1 MNNMAN
7 MANMAGMGAMGG
19 PVGVPMP
26 MMNNNGAMPHQPN
39 HQHNQLNGQDRTLLN
54 TYIYDYFMRYGMF
67 DCARAIY
74 ANDPGINVKKEND
87 RRDENGNPIGNG
99 IGDDPMDT
107 DSKDLLDQKRPDD
120 LPTPNLPSAVPGS
133 CFLYEW
139 FSLFWDMLNSQK
151 GKGSSNHINQ
161 YVAHTQQQSRIRQQ
175 EQQNMLRNIRPPGDY
190 GQQQYPPQM
199 MRGMPNGA
207 MNMKQMQVNQLQRAA
222 MANSQN
228 PQAMQMLQQ
237 KAASQMQRD
246 PSDMDGNRV
255 RPASPGSTDNAPSPS
270 KRPRLDGAPFNPNQG
285 VMMPNGRPAQGMP
298 GQQQVGNDPDLTRAL
313 LQHGVHPTSLN
324 PDQLQAFLTNPNMQT
339 KASIASYSANLQ
351 QHHGNQMPGKT
362 MANAGGPQA
371 QGSPMVPQ
379 GPDGATI
386 GQFYNPADIAPG
398 TNMRPGGPNQGGT
411 GSNHALQ
418 DYQMQL
424 MLLEQQN
431 KKRLMMAR
439 QEQDGNMQRPD
450 GPGGPP
456 GVPPGPGQNFPGASP
471 PNGRTGAS
479 PNPTDMKRASQ
490 QMGNAA
496 NMGSPLPDGA
506 QNRSSPNSINFM
518 GPDGKPH
525 FFNGVSMDMAGQMN
539 GMRPPPSSHPQPFN
553 GQMNQQQMMA
563 AARQQQQA
571 QQQQGVQGGPGMPWQ
586 QPGPNGQMTG
596 QPPQGQVQGTPRQG
610 AMPPP
615 SAPAVAATAANSR
628 NATSSP
634 QTSTAAPPTPQ
645 QGAKAAPKKKDN
657 KTKSKAAAQKKT
669 GTTVN
674 AGATPAAETD
684 AAQEPPTPAT
694 PITPVNPQSFAKNQ
708 NVNAAQVVPN
718 GQPAAP
724 PAPPPVTAVPPPIA
738 DQNRGSNFMEPGGLV
753 SYHWHPVSQTLADPL
768 QDFSNLDFAN
778 PLTSDNVLTD
788 FDFDSFLHDNNTG
801 EDGAFDFN
809 TGFMEGGEIGA
820 E

>member
-1 MNNMAN
+1 
-7 MANMAGMGAMGG
+7 
-19 PVGVPMP
+19 
-26 MMNNNGAMPHQPN
+26 
-39 HQHNQLNGQDRTLLN
+39 
-54 TYIYDYFMRYGMF
+54 
-67 DCARAIY
+67 
-74 ANDPGINVKKEND
+74 
-87 RRDENGNPIGNG
+87 
-99 IGDDPMDT
+99 
-107 DSKDLLDQKRPDD
+107 
-120 LPTPNLPSAVPGS
+120 
-133 CFLYEW
+133 
-139 FSLFWDMLNSQK
+139 
-151 GKGSSNHINQ
+151 
-161 YVAHTQQQSRIRQQ
+161 
-175 EQQNMLRNIRPPGDY
+175 
-190 GQQQYPPQM
+190 M

-222 MANSQN
+222 MANSQKYVL
-228 PQAMQMLQQ
+228 PL
-237 KAASQMQRD
+237 
-246 PSDMDGNRV
+246 PFL
-255 RPASPGSTDNAPSPS
+255 PAPPTDNAPSPS

-313 LQHGVHPTSLN
+313 LQHGINPTSLN
-324 PDQLQAFLTNPNMQT
+324 PDQLQAFVTNPNMQS
-339 KASIASYSANLQ
+339 KASIATYSANLQ

-386 GQFYNPADIAPG
+386 GQFYNPADLAPG
-398 TNMRPGGPNQGGT
+398 TTMRPGGPNQGGT

-439 QEQDGNMQRPD
+439 QEQDISGNMQRPE

-456 GVPPGPGQNFPGASP
+456 GAPPGPGQNFPGASP

-518 GPDGKPH
+518 GANMGPDGKPH
-525 FFNGVSMDMAGQMN
+525 FFNGVGMDMAGQMN

-571 QQQQGVQGGPGMPWQ
+571 QQQAGQGGPGMPWQ

-657 KTKSKAAAQKKT
+657 KTKSKVRISLLGKARALASNITQAAAQKKT
-669 GTTVN
+669 GTAVN

-708 NVNAAQVVPN
+708 NVNAPQVVPN

-724 PAPPPVTAVPPPIA
+724 PAPPPVAAVPAPIA
-738 DQNRGSNFMEPGGLV
+738 DQNRGSNFMEPAGLV
-753 SYHWHPVSQTLADPL
+753 SYAQDPVTRTLADPL
-768 QDFSNLDFAN
+768 QDFSTMDFAN

-801 EDGAFDFN
+801 EDGTFDFN